1 MSRAI
6 DLPSCANAPVPAA
19 MWGRCRAALAR
30 VIRNAVE
37 EQTVRGI
44 MKALHALDD
53 RTLKDIGVTR
63 SEIESYS
70 RWGRKSRP
78 YH

>member
-37 EQTVRGI
+37 ERMVRCT
-44 MKALHALDD
+44 MKALHELDD
-53 RTLKDIGVTR
+53 RTLKDIGFTR
-63 SEIESYS
+63 SEIESCS
-70 RWGRKSRP
+70 RWGRKGRP
-78 YH
+78 YY